1 MSDLKNKY
9 MFLEVEK
16 SPPCATLCGPQR
28 VLSKFSDL
36 GRYNCP
42 NGVHSKVTQLEDV
55 MEIRLTGE
63 EGVHKSTLLKM
74 ALLYEALKRNYVPQG
89 SAGDDSLILTHTG
102 ED

>member
-1 MSDLKNKY
+1 
-9 MFLEVEK
+9 
-16 SPPCATLCGPQR
+16 
-28 VLSKFSDL
+28 
-36 GRYNCP
+36 
-42 NGVHSKVTQLEDV
+42 

-89 SAGDDSLILTHTG
+89 SARDDSMILTHTG